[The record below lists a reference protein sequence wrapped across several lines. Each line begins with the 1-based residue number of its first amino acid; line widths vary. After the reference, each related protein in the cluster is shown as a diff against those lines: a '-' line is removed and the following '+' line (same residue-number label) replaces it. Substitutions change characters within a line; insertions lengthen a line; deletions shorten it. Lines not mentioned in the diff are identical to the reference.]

1 MHDSKTLNFTT
12 PTQQP
17 LEEDPKFPHTK
28 LLLILPKIQQ
38 CLLFLTGHSAST
50 SLGPQTL

>member
-1 MHDSKTLNFTT
+1 MKYTTL
-12 PTQQP
+12 TQHL
-17 LEEDPKFPHTK
+17 LEVDPKLPLTK
-28 LLLILPKIQQ
+28 LIPIAPKIQK